1 MTPEVNG
8 ETAGWLGMAVATLVS
23 GVLWLR
29 RRTSRDGVELIKD
42 RTEGKLLQ
50 TAIDERDKAMA
61 QARDAWSQRTADA
74 GALGQLRAENEYL
87 KRELAAAQQLV
98 TDIRRGVQEVGRKVD
113 ETQSNLQAVERRTG
127 KTDPAPLG
135 RDL

>member
-1 MTPEVNG
+1 MTPEINAQ
-8 ETAGWLGMAVATLVS
+8 TAGYLGGAVASLVA

-42 RTEGKLLQ
+42 RTEGRLLQ
-50 TAIDERDKAMA
+50 TAIEERDKAMA

-74 GALGQLRAENEYL
+74 GALGRLNAENEYL

-98 TDIRRGVQEVGRKVD
+98 NDIRRGVMDIGRKVD

-127 KTDPAPLG
+127 KTDPSPLG
-135 RDL
+135 RD

>member
-8 ETAGWLGMAVATLVS
+8 ETAGWLAGGVATLVS

-42 RTEGKLLQ
+42 RTEGRLLQ
-50 TAIDERDKAMA
+50 TAIEERDKAME
-61 QARDAWSQRTADA
+61 QAREAWGQRTTDA
-74 GALGQLRAENEYL
+74 GQLGQLRAENEYL
-87 KRELAAAQQLV
+87 KRELATAQQQI
-98 TDIRRGVQEVGRKVD
+98 TDIRAGVMAVGRNVD
-113 ETQSNLQAVERRTG
+113 ETKSRLEEVERRTG

-135 RDL
+135 RE